1 MDYAI
6 PNPEVA
12 FSRDGTAHR
21 CAELFGDGDNRR
33 ACRNCRTLMHFVLG
47 HPIDFPIAAEVA
59 RAAAGTEDRDR
70 LHDAVDPLTRC
81 LRPATVPAKV
91 RP

>member
-1 MDYAI
+1 MDDAI
-6 PNPEVA
+6 PNPDVE
-12 FSRDGTAHR
+12 FSRDGADHR

-33 ACRNCRTLMHFVLG
+33 ACRNCRTLMHYVLG
-47 HPIDFPIAAEVA
+47 HPIDFRVAAEVA
-59 RAAAGTEDRDR
+59 RAAAGIDDRDR

-81 LRPATVPAKV
+81 LRPATVPAGA